1 MPAYECVLCNF
12 TTKLKTDF
20 RRHLKTKKHEKKLN
34 ESMTLKE
41 TIDEK
46 NLLAAQF
53 CSKNLK
59 NAEKNLNSAQ
69 FCSKNLKNDEKN
81 LNSAQFCSK
90 NLKKSEK
97 NLQDSEK
104 NLQTSQFSPENM
116 DFVQFY
122 SNLTQQNEKEKTYF
136 FEINNSN
143 NDSEQEE
150 YSLEM
155 YKCNFCDYTTNRNSN
170 FKRHINSCKSRK
182 NEESKYKLLYE
193 QNESEKKNLIEQH
206 QKEKEML
213 YKHIDKLL
221 EKVGHTTNNIQNN
234 IILNNF
240 GKEDLSHINNDFKT
254 YLLKGPW
261 TMIPRMIEKV
271 HFDDKKPENKNILL
285 PNKKEPYVKVFENAT
300 WKFRDRKETVKDL
313 VDANYNRLDEF
324 YEKDGDNVLNDD
336 QQARYKNF
344 QEKYDNYDPGIL
356 ERVNKESELVLL
368 NQQKKH

>member
-1 MPAYECVLCNF
+1 MPSYDCELCNF
-12 TTKLKTDF
+12 STKLKTDF
-20 RRHLKTKKHEKKLN
+20 RRHLKTKKHEKKLK
-34 ESMTLKE
+34 ESMTIE
-41 TIDEK
+41 ECEGEK
-46 NLLAAQF
+46 NLIPAQF

-59 NAEKNLNSAQ
+59 NAEKNLNSAH
-69 FCSKNLKNDEKN
+69 FCSKNLKNEEKN
-81 LNSAQFCSK
+81 LNSSKFDSENLEFVQFCS
-90 NLKKSEK
+90 NLA
-97 NLQDSEK
+97 
-104 NLQTSQFSPENM
+104 
-116 DFVQFY
+116 
-122 SNLTQQNEKEKTYF
+122 QQNEPEKTYF

-143 NDSEQEE
+143 NNSEKND
-150 YSLEM
+150 YSLEI
-155 YKCNFCDYTTNRNSN
+155 YKCNFCDYTTSRNSN
-170 FKRHINSCKSRK
+170 FKRHINSCKVRK

-193 QNESEKKNLIEQH
+193 KNESEKQNLIEQH

-213 YKHIDKLL
+213 YKQIDKLL

-240 GKEDLSHINNDFKT
+240 GKEDLSHINRDFKS

-324 YEKDGDNVLNDD
+324 YEKDGDTVLNEA
-336 QQARYKNF
+336 QQTRYKNF
-344 QEKYDNYDPGIL
+344 QEKYDNYDPEIL
-356 ERVNKESELVLL
+356 ERVSKESELVLL
-368 NQQKKH
+368 NQQKKT

>member
-1 MPAYECVLCNF
+1 MPSYECILCNF
-12 TTKLKTDF
+12 STKLKTDF

-34 ESMTLKE
+34 ESMTVE
-41 TIDEK
+41 EVGGEK
-46 NLLAAQF
+46 NLSPAQF

-59 NAEKNLNSAQ
+59 NAEKNLNSAH

-81 LNSAQFCSK
+81 LNSAHFCSK
-90 NLKKSEK
+90 NLQNSEK
-97 NLQDSEK
+97 NLQ
-104 NLQTSQFSPENM
+104 NPQFSPENLE
-116 DFVQFY
+116 FVQFC
-122 SNLTQQNEKEKTYF
+122 SNLAQQSEKEKTYF

-143 NDSEQEE
+143 NDSEQDE
-150 YSLEM
+150 YPLEM

-240 GKEDLSHINNDFKT
+240 GKEDLSHINNDFKA

-324 YEKDGDNVLNDD
+324 YEKDGDNVLNNA

-344 QEKYDNYDPGIL
+344 QEKYDNYDPEIL
-356 ERVNKESELVLL
+356 ERVNKESDLVLL
-368 NQQKKH
+368 NQQKKN

>member
-1 MPAYECVLCNF
+1 MPAYECTLCNF
-12 TTKLKTDF
+12 STKLKTDF
-20 RRHLKTKKHEKKLN
+20 RRHLKTKKHEKKLT

-41 TIDEK
+41 SEGEK
-46 NLLAAQF
+46 NLLAAQN

-59 NAEKNLNSAQ
+59 I
-69 FCSKNLKNDEKN
+69 DEKN

-90 NLKKSEK
+90 NL
-97 NLQDSEK
+97 N
-104 NLQTSQFSPENM
+104 FA
-116 DFVQFY
+116 QFY
-122 SNLTQQNEKEKTYF
+122 SNFAQKNEQQKTYF
-136 FEINNSN
+136 FELPNNN
-143 NDSEQEE
+143 TDTEIETIE
-150 YSLEM
+150 DELPFEL
-155 YKCNFCDYTTNRNSN
+155 YKCNFCEYTTKRNAN
-170 FKRHINSCKSRK
+170 LKRHINSCKSRK
-182 NEESKYKLLYE
+182 NEESKYRLLYE

-213 YKHIDKLL
+213 YKQIDKLL

-240 GKEDLSHINNDFKT
+240 GKEDLSHINNDFKA

-344 QEKYDNYDPGIL
+344 QEKYDNYDPEIL

-368 NQQKKH
+368 NQQKKN

>member
-1 MPAYECVLCNF
+1 MPSYECELCNF
-12 TTKLKTDF
+12 STKLKTDF
-20 RRHLKTKKHEKKLN
+20 RRHLKTKKHEKKLT

-41 TIDEK
+41 CEGEK
-46 NLLAAQF
+46 NLLAAQN

-59 NAEKNLNSAQ
+59 I
-69 FCSKNLKNDEKN
+69 DEKN

-90 NLKKSEK
+90 NLNFAQFCSNFAQK
-97 NLQDSEK
+97 NEQK
-104 NLQTSQFSPENM
+104 
-116 DFVQFY
+116 
-122 SNLTQQNEKEKTYF
+122 KTYF
-136 FEINNSN
+136 LDTQNKES
-143 NDSEQEE
+143 DMESDDCDDDLP
-150 YSLEM
+150 LEL
-155 YKCNFCDYTTNRNSN
+155 YKCNFCDYSTKRNSN
-170 FKRHINSCKSRK
+170 LKRHINSCKYRK
-182 NEESKYKLLYE
+182 SEESKYRLLYE

-213 YKHIDKLL
+213 YKQIDKLL

-240 GKEDLSHINNDFKT
+240 GKEDLSHINNEFKA

-313 VDANYNRLDEF
+313 VDANYNRLDEY
-324 YEKDGDNVLNDD
+324 YEKDGDSVLNYD
-336 QQARYKNF
+336 QKARYKNF
-344 QEKYDNYDPGIL
+344 QEKYDNYDPEIL
-356 ERVNKESELVLL
+356 ERVTKESELVLL
-368 NQQKKH
+368 NQPKKN